1 MNEEQSNIMLNN
13 ALSVKNA
20 SIMKKFLT
28 EDNFEVVRIKP
39 VKPMKGIR
47 YNTIVEI
54 RQPIDPKASPV
65 RYRITSHK
73 LMRVDLKEAMR
84 HIELNENKNGTFTV
98 TSIPTDVAGV
108 ISLFEGKITFVE
120 DDLYFNKAD
129 DKTCSIRAKVDSL
142 GFIGLV
148 TLTTE
153 NDNGEPEVPE
163 DPK

>member
-1 MNEEQSNIMLNN
+1 MNEEQSNKMLEN
-13 ALSVKNA
+13 AINVKNA

-28 EDNFEVVRIKP
+28 SDNFEVVRVKP
-39 VKPMKGIR
+39 VNPMKGLR

-65 RYRITSHK
+65 RYRTSSHK
-73 LMRVDLKEAMR
+73 FMRVDLKEAMR
-84 HIELNENKNGTFTV
+84 HIGLHENKDGTFTIG
-98 TSIPTDVAGV
+98 SIPSDVSGLTE
-108 ISLFEGKITFVE
+108 IIEGKIAFVE
-120 DDLYFNKAD
+120 DDLYFNKTSD
-129 DKTCSIRAKVDSL
+129 TLCSIRAKTDSL

-153 NDNGEPEVPE
+153 NDGEEPEVPE